1 MGEAKTFGWRALMA
15 EGRLARFALLCLG
28 IWLNAADSLMTAT
41 IMPSVAAD
49 IGGYAYFGWTIA
61 GFILG
66 AILAG
71 ASAGQISMRL
81 GLRLSMVL
89 AAAAYALGCIVSGA
103 ATEIATFLVG
113 RLLQGIG
120 AGWVVGLCYVAIGT
134 MFPQSLWARVL
145 AAVSGVWGVAT
156 LLSPLIG
163 GLFAEAGLWRAAF
176 WLFAA
181 QGIGFGFAAFFLL
194 SPAKPQDVSGVMP
207 VRQLVILTGGIL
219 CIAAAGLV
227 PDILRAALLGVA
239 GLVLLGLFV
248 RSDGRASSPLLPRS
262 SADLMSAAGS
272 GYMMIFALAASA
284 IGFSVYGSAI
294 MQALFG
300 TSPLVAGYILGVE
313 SMSWTLCAL
322 AVASLA
328 DRWHGLFIKLGALAV
343 VIGVTLLAFTMRS
356 GPLLA
361 IATASLFLGSGFGLA
376 WAFIARRIIASV
388 GDSERALASSAV
400 PTVQMIGYAAGS
412 AGAGVIANFL
422 GFADGITAATA
433 TRASFWI
440 FASFVPVA
448 LIGLAAAWR
457 LATCEP
463 DQMSLRAESSSLM

>member
-1 MGEAKTFGWRALMA
+1 MSLAKKSGWGELMV
-15 EGRLARFALLCLG
+15 EGRLSRFALLCLG

-89 AAAAYALGCIVSGA
+89 AAAVYTVGCIVSA
-103 ATEIATFLVG
+103 EAPEIATFLTG

-134 MFPQSLWARVL
+134 MFPESLWARVM
-145 AAVSGVWGVAT
+145 ASISGVWGAAT

-163 GLFAEAGLWRAAF
+163 GLFAEAGLWRGAF
-176 WLFAA
+176 WIFAV

-194 SPAKPQDVSGVMP
+194 SPTKPQGVSDAMP
-207 VRQLVILTGGIL
+207 VRQLAVLAGGIL

-227 PDILRAALLGVA
+227 PDILRAVLLSIS
-239 GLVLLGLFV
+239 GLILLGLFV
-248 RSDGRASSPLLPRS
+248 RIDRRARSPLLPRS
-262 SADLMSAAGS
+262 AGDLMSAAGS
-272 GYMMIFALAASA
+272 GYMMIFTLAAAS
-284 IGFSVYGSAI
+284 IGFSVYGSVI
-294 MQALFG
+294 MQVLFG

-322 AVASLA
+322 AVAGLA

-343 VIGVTLLAFTMRS
+343 VIGVASLAVTMRS
-356 GPLLA
+356 GPLVA
-361 IATASLFLGSGFGLA
+361 IAAASLFLGGGFGLS
-376 WAFIARRIIASV
+376 WAFIARRIITSV
-388 GDSERALASSAV
+388 GDGERALASSAV

-422 GFADGITAATA
+422 GFAGGIDAATA
-433 TRASFWI
+433 TRASFWL

-448 LIGLAAAWR
+448 LVGLAAAWR
-457 LATCEP
+457 LAACEP